1 VLAVA
6 YELERSVLYERI
18 NQRTLKML
26 KSGWIEEVEML
37 LESYAPDLKPLQA
50 IGYREIVEHLQ
61 DELDWGALVKNIQQ
75 RTRQY
80 AKRQMTWF
88 RREAKIAW
96 HQPDN
101 EAAIFDKIKI
111 YLEK

>member
-1 VLAVA
+1 
-6 YELERSVLYERI
+6 
-18 NQRTLKML
+18 
-26 KSGWIEEVEML
+26 ML

-61 DELDWGALVKNIQQ
+61 DKQNWETLVKNIQQ

-88 RREAKIAW
+88 RREAKITW
-96 HQPDN
+96 YQSED
-101 EAAIFDKIKI
+101 EAAILDKIKV

>member
-1 VLAVA
+1 
-6 YELERSVLYERI
+6 
-18 NQRTLKML
+18 ML

-61 DELDWGALVKNIQQ
+61 DKLKWEALVKNIQQ

-96 HQPDN
+96 YQPDD
-101 EAAIFDKIKI
+101 EAAILDKIKI